1 MAYSKRRY
9 HGGGKSKFN
18 SGGNGGRNFGG
29 GRSGGRR
36 FNQRGPRKENIH
48 PSKFIKKAT
57 LVEQE
62 EYKATHKFSDFKIA
76 PLLHKNLLKKR
87 FSAPSPIQDQSI
99 PVGLKGKD
107 VIGIANTGTG
117 KTIAFAIPVIHKLL
131 TTSDSR
137 VLIMAPTREL
147 AQQILDE
154 IKTLVQGGGI
164 YWAMLIG
171 GASMNP
177 QLRDL
182 ARNPRIV
189 VGTPGR
195 IKDHLQKKKLNLSN
209 FDMVVLDE
217 VDRMLDMGFAKDMES
232 ILSNMPSKNRQS
244 FFFSA
249 TMNDKINVLINKF
262 ANNPVTVS
270 VKTSITSDNVEQ
282 NIVKYA
288 SPEEKMKKLQEI
300 LNENKNDKIL
310 IFDDTKRHCN
320 QLFKKLSQQRF
331 KTAVI
336 HGNKSQSQR
345 QRALNDFKKGKIRIL
360 VATDVAARGIDVD
373 NISYVINYSTPQT
386 YDDYTHRIGRA
397 GRAGKIG
404 HALTFIPG
412 RDTVPYKAK

>member
-1 MAYSKRRY
+1 MAYQKRRY

-18 SGGNGGRNFGG
+18 SGGNGGKRFGG

-62 EYKATHKFSDFKIA
+62 EYKATHKFADFKIA

-131 TTSDSR
+131 TTPDSR

-154 IKTLVQGGGI
+154 VKTLVQGGGV

-217 VDRMLDMGFAKDMES
+217 VDRMLDMGFAKDMKE
-232 ILSNMPSKNRQS
+232 ILGKVNKKRQS

-249 TMNDKINVLINKF
+249 TMNDKINTLIQEFSNG
-262 ANNPVTVS
+262 PVTVS
-270 VKTSITSDNVEQ
+270 VKTSATSDNVEQ
-282 NIVKYA
+282 DIVKYS

-300 LNENKNDKIL
+300 LNDNKSDKVL

-320 QLFKKLSQQRF
+320 QLFKSLNQQRF
-331 KTAVI
+331 KADVI

-345 QRALNDFKKGKIRIL
+345 QRALNNFKKGKIRIL

-373 NISYVINYSTPQT
+373 NVSYVINYSTPQT

-404 HALTFIPG
+404 HALTFIQMRG
-412 RDTVPYKAK
+412 GK

>member
-1 MAYSKRRY
+1 
-9 HGGGKSKFN
+9 
-18 SGGNGGRNFGG
+18 
-29 GRSGGRR
+29 
-36 FNQRGPRKENIH
+36 
-48 PSKFIKKAT
+48 
-57 LVEQE
+57 
-62 EYKATHKFSDFKIA
+62 
-76 PLLHKNLLKKR
+76 
-87 FSAPSPIQDQSI
+87 
-99 PVGLKGKD
+99 VGLKGSD

-131 TTSDSR
+131 TTPDSR

-209 FDMVVLDE
+209 FNMVVLDE
-217 VDRMLDMGFAKDMES
+217 VDRMLDMGFAKDMKE
-232 ILSNMPSKNRQS
+232 ILGKVNKKRQS

-249 TMNDKINVLINKF
+249 TMNDKINTLIQEFSNS
-262 ANNPVTVS
+262 PVTVS
-270 VKTSITSDNVEQ
+270 VKTSATSDNVEQ
-282 NIVKYA
+282 DIVKYS

-300 LNENKNDKIL
+300 LNDNKKDKVL

-320 QLFKKLSQQRF
+320 QLFKKLTQQRF
-331 KTAVI
+331 KAAVI

-360 VATDVAARGIDVD
+360 VATDVAARGIDVE
-373 NISYVINYSTPQT
+373 NVSYVINYSTPQT

-404 HALTFIPG
+404 YALTFIQMRG
-412 RDTVPYKAK
+412 GK

>member
-1 MAYSKRRY
+1 MAYQKRSY

-18 SGGNGGRNFGG
+18 SRGRG
-29 GRSGGRR
+29 GGRR

-57 LVEQE
+57 LTEQE
-62 EYKATHKFSDFKIA
+62 EYKATHKFADFKIS

-99 PVGLKGKD
+99 PVGLKGSD

-131 TTSDSR
+131 TTPDSR

-217 VDRMLDMGFAKDMES
+217 VDRMLDMGFAKDMKE
-232 ILSNMPSKNRQS
+232 ILGKVNKKRQS

-249 TMNDKINVLINKF
+249 TMNAKINTLIQEF
-262 ANNPVTVS
+262 SNNPVTVS
-270 VKTSITSDNVEQ
+270 VKTGITSDNVEQ
-282 NIVKYA
+282 DIVKYS

-300 LNENKNDKIL
+300 LNDNKSGKVL

-320 QLFKKLSQQRF
+320 QLFKSLKQQRF
-331 KTAVI
+331 KTEVI

-345 QRALNDFKKGKIRIL
+345 QRALNNFKKGKIRIL

-373 NISYVINYSTPQT
+373 NVSYVINYSTPQT

-404 HALTFIPG
+404 HALTFIQMRG
-412 RDTVPYKAK
+412 GK

>member
-1 MAYSKRRY
+1 MAYQKRSY

-18 SGGNGGRNFGG
+18 SRGRG
-29 GRSGGRR
+29 GGRR

-57 LVEQE
+57 LTEQE
-62 EYKATHKFSDFKIA
+62 EYKATHKFADFKIS

-99 PVGLKGKD
+99 PVGLKGSD

-131 TTSDSR
+131 TTPDSR

-217 VDRMLDMGFAKDMES
+217 VDRMLDMGFAKDMKE
-232 ILSNMPSKNRQS
+232 ILGKVNKKRQS

-249 TMNDKINVLINKF
+249 TMNAKINTLIQEF
-262 ANNPVTVS
+262 SNNPVTVS
-270 VKTSITSDNVEQ
+270 VKTGITSDNVEQ
-282 NIVKYA
+282 DIVKYS

-300 LNENKNDKIL
+300 LNDNKSGKVL

-320 QLFKKLSQQRF
+320 QLFKSLNQQRF
-331 KTAVI
+331 KTEVI

-345 QRALNDFKKGKIRIL
+345 QRALNNFKKGKIRIL

-373 NISYVINYSTPQT
+373 NVSYVINYSTPQT

-404 HALTFIPG
+404 YALTFIQMRG
-412 RDTVPYKAK
+412 GK

>member
-1 MAYSKRRY
+1 MAYQKRSY

-18 SGGNGGRNFGG
+18 SRGRG
-29 GRSGGRR
+29 GGRR

-57 LVEQE
+57 LTEQE
-62 EYKATHKFSDFKIA
+62 EYKATHKFADFKIS

-99 PVGLKGKD
+99 PVGLKGSD

-131 TTSDSR
+131 TTPDSR

-217 VDRMLDMGFAKDMES
+217 VDRMLDMGFAKDMKE
-232 ILSNMPSKNRQS
+232 ILGKVNKKRQS

-249 TMNDKINVLINKF
+249 TMNAKINTLIQEF
-262 ANNPVTVS
+262 SNNPVTVS
-270 VKTSITSDNVEQ
+270 VKTGITSDNVEQ
-282 NIVKYA
+282 DIVKYS

-300 LNENKNDKIL
+300 LNDNKSGKVL

-320 QLFKKLSQQRF
+320 QLFKSLNQQRF
-331 KTAVI
+331 KTEVI

-345 QRALNDFKKGKIRIL
+345 QRALNNFKKGKIRIL

-373 NISYVINYSTPQT
+373 NVSYVINYSTPQT

-404 HALTFIPG
+404 YALTFIQMRGG
-412 RDTVPYKAK
+412 R

>member
-1 MAYSKRRY
+1 MTYQKRRS
-9 HGGGKSKFN
+9 HGGGNRRFN
-18 SGGNGGRNFGG
+18 NGK
-29 GRSGGRR
+29 RSGGRR

-48 PSKFIKKAT
+48 PSKFIKEAK

-62 EYKATHKFSDFKIA
+62 EYKAKHKFADFKIA
-76 PLLHKNLLKKR
+76 SLLHKNILKKR

-99 PVGLKGKD
+99 PIGLKGQD
-107 VIGIANTGTG
+107 IIGIANTGTG
-117 KTIAFAIPVIHKLL
+117 KTIAFAIPVINKLL
-131 TTSDSR
+131 TDQKSR
-137 VLIMAPTREL
+137 VLIIAPTREL

-154 IKTLVQGGGI
+154 IKILIQGGGI

-177 QLRDL
+177 QLKDL

-195 IKDHLQKKKLNLSN
+195 IKDHLQQKKINLGN
-209 FDMVVLDE
+209 FNMVVLDE
-217 VDRMLDMGFAKDMES
+217 VDRMLDMGFAKDMKA
-232 ILSNMPSKNRQS
+232 ILSKVNSKRQS

-249 TMNDKINVLINKF
+249 TINDKINNLIKDF
-262 ANNPVTVS
+262 SHNPVTVS
-270 VKTSITSDNVEQ
+270 VKTSVTSDNVEQ

-288 SPEEKMKKLQEI
+288 SPEEKIQKLQDI
-300 LNENKNDKIL
+300 LNENKNDKVL

-320 QLFKKLSQQRF
+320 KLFKDLNKKRF
-331 KTAVI
+331 KADVI
-336 HGNKSQSQR
+336 HGNKSQNQR
-345 QRALNDFKKGKIRIL
+345 QRALNNFKKGKTRIL

-404 HALTFIPG
+404 HALTFIQG
-412 RDTVPYKAK
+412 RD